1 MKIEMNKQKALSCL
15 YSVFTAVAIVALA
28 VFAVLFT
35 SCRTIKE
42 VPVEKVVER
51 TEYIDRLQTD
61 SVYCHDSV
69 YVRDAGD
76 TIYLYK
82 DKYIYKY
89 KFVRDTAYICR
100 VDSVPYVIEVEQRLT
115 GWENI
120 KNEWG
125 GYSMLLL
132 LIIVVLIV
140 VYIVRKIVRF

>member
-1 MKIEMNKQKALSCL
+1 MKMKEEKKVSCIYTILS
-15 YSVFTAVAIVALA
+15 AVAIIILA
-28 VFAVLFT
+28 VLAVLMT
-35 SCRTIKE
+35 GCRTIKE

-61 SVYCHDSV
+61 SVFCHDSV

-100 VDSVPYVIEVEQRLT
+100 VDSVPYVIEVERRLT

-140 VYIVRKIVRF
+140 VYVVRKIVKH